1 MLKAIKWLAIV
12 FAVLAIVVIV
22 AVIIAPMVIN
32 LEKYKPRIEAE
43 AAKALDRPV
52 TLGGRI
58 APSVFPWVGMALS
71 DVRIGNPAGFSEEHF
86 ISVSEFEVRV
96 KLLSLLSGNYEVK
109 RFVLRDPS
117 IVLEKNKAGRTNLEG
132 LGQRQDAPDAT
143 PPPAPAPEEA
153 PDPTSA
159 PAQLPIK
166 SLVVD
171 EFAITNGTLRYI
183 DQGTGA
189 RHEVRE
195 LDLVLDDVSLLTPI
209 TVNFRAVADGHPI
222 ALSGTVGPV
231 GAEPGRSPIQFNL
244 LATLLKQLK
253 IDLQGSVADILET
266 PRLEMRLAV
275 DNFSPR
281 ALLADLGQPLPFE
294 TADPKVLNALGFS
307 LHLSGTPEA
316 VQFDD
321 GQMALDES
329 RITFSGRAQ
338 AFDKPDIALEAEL
351 DRIDLDRYLPPPP
364 PEKEGPKAPKTEPAA
379 RQEKPDTDYTPLR
392 QLVLDARLAIGQAKL
407 KNVRMQNMAL
417 KATANNGIIRL
428 DPVALDL
435 YNGRITAAT
444 TVNVQQRRPRSNADL
459 AISTVQ
465 AGPFLKD
472 LLDKELIDGLLTAA
486 INLRFTGDTADAVR
500 KSLNGKGELNF
511 NDGAIIGIDLADMVR
526 NVQAAFALAEKPTEK
541 SRTDFTEL
549 AVPFSITDGLFR
561 LDNARLNSPL
571 LRLTVDGAADL
582 VRETLDMR
590 IEPRFVGTLK
600 GQGDTM
606 ERAGIQVPVMVS
618 GGFDDPKFRPDL
630 RAILQQELPDRETL
644 EKMIPSKEA
653 IQEGAGEKARD
664 LIEEKG
670 RDLLRGLPLRRE
682 QPPADGQ

>member
-1 MLKAIKWLAIV
+1 MLKVIKWLAIV
-12 FAVLAIVVIV
+12 FAVLVIVVIV

-71 DVRIGNPAGFSEEHF
+71 DVRIGNPVGFSEEHF
-86 ISVSEFEVRV
+86 VSVGEFEVRV
-96 KLLSLLSGNYEVK
+96 RLLPLLSGNYEVK

-117 IVLEKNKAGRTNLEG
+117 IVLEKNKSGRTNLEG
-132 LGQRQDAPDAT
+132 LGQQEGAPDAT
-143 PPPAPAPEEA
+143 PPPAPAPEE
-153 PDPTSA
+153 DPTSA

-166 SLVVD
+166 SLVVN
-171 EFAITNGTLRYI
+171 EFAITNGAIRYI
-183 DQGTGA
+183 DHGTGV

-195 LDLVLDDVSLLTPI
+195 LNLVLDDVSLLTPI
-209 TVNFRAVADGHPI
+209 AVDFRAVADGHPI
-222 ALSGTVGPV
+222 ALSGAVGPV

-244 LATLLKQLK
+244 LATLLKQMK
-253 IDLQGSVADILET
+253 IDLQGSVADLLET

-275 DNFSPR
+275 DKFSPR
-281 ALLADLGQPLPFE
+281 DLLADLAQPLPFE
-294 TADPKVLNALGFS
+294 TADPKALTALGFS

-321 GQMALDES
+321 GQMTLDES
-329 RITFSGRAQ
+329 RITFSGRAR

-364 PEKEGPKAPKTEPAA
+364 PEKEGAKAPETAPAS

-407 KNVRMQNMAL
+407 KNVRIQNMAL

-428 DPVALDL
+428 DPVSLDL
-435 YNGRITAAT
+435 YNGRVTAT
-444 TVNVQQRRPRSNADL
+444 TTINVQQRQPRSNADL

-526 NVQAAFALAEKPTEK
+526 NVQAAFALADKPTEK
-541 SRTDFTEL
+541 PRTDFTEL
-549 AVPFSITDGLFR
+549 AVPFSISDGLFR

-571 LRLTVDGAADL
+571 LRLTAGGAADL

-590 IEPRFVGTLK
+590 IEPRFVATLK
-600 GQGDTM
+600 GQGDTV
-606 ERAGIQVPVMVS
+606 ERAGITVPVMV
-618 GGFDDPKFRPDL
+618 GGSFDNPRYRPDL
-630 RAILQQELPDRETL
+630 KAILQQELPDREAL
-644 EKMIPSKEA
+644 EKMVPSKETLR
-653 IQEGAGEKARD
+653 EGADEKARE

-670 RDLLRGLPLRRE
+670 RDLLRGLPLRR
-682 QPPADGQ
+682 QQQPADGQ